1 MKKPIIGHYIY
12 KYFGIETP
20 RYKRWWKNHAE
31 NIQMLLSF
39 K

>member
-20 RYKRWWKNHAE
+20 RYKKWWNEYKK